1 MLNRCKVQCS
11 RPVFMI
17 LSYLNGRHFSS
28 PMSLTALSILI
39 SYIIIGKPISNIS
52 GHLKTINN
60 LAEHDVN
67 TLKVQSSSERLKI
80 VIYCK
85 SVVEYILPIVSCLT
99 TLAVSFQIIN
109 T

>member
-1 MLNRCKVQCS
+1 
-11 RPVFMI
+11 
-17 LSYLNGRHFSS
+17 
-28 PMSLTALSILI
+28 MSLTALSILI

>member
-99 TLAVSFQIIN
+99 TLAISFQIIN